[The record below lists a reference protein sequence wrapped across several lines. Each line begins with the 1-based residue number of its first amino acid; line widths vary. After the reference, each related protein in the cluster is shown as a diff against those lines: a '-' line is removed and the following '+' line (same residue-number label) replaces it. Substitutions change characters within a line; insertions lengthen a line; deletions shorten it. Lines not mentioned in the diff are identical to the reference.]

1 MAKRTNSAQL
11 KGQLDIDW
19 SLGELIITEETKE
32 GIKEYSLGKLLE
44 EFNGKAVT
52 ISIKEEDSITPIDET
67 DEFNVSSEND
77 GSDEE
82 DFFKED

>member
-11 KGQLDIDW
+11 KGVLDIDW
-19 SLGELIITEETKE
+19 SLGELIITEQTKE
-32 GIKEYSLGKLLE
+32 GDIEYSLGKLLE
-44 EFNGKAVT
+44 EFNGKTIT
-52 ISIKEEDSITPIDET
+52 ISIKEEDSISPI

-77 GSDEE
+77 GSEEE

>member
-11 KGQLDIDW
+11 KGVLDIDW
-19 SLGELIITEETKE
+19 SLGELIVTEENKE
-32 GIKEYSLGKLLE
+32 GVFEYSLGKLLE

-52 ISIKEEDSITPIDET
+52 ISIKEEDSITPIDE
-67 DEFNVSSEND
+67 FNVSSETD
-77 GSDEE
+77 GTEEE

>member
-19 SLGELIITEETKE
+19 SLGELIVTEETKE
-32 GIKEYSLGKLLE
+32 GVFEYSLGKLLE
-44 EFNGKAVT
+44 EFNGKAIT
-52 ISIKEEDSITPIDET
+52 ISIKEEDSISPI